1 MASPVP
7 LVRVIRSG
15 IEETVHLG
23 SIVVADEEG
32 AVVASAGDPDRVVF
46 ARSSTKPLQAAV
58 SLDLAGDELSD
69 AEVAVMCGSH
79 NGERVHVETV
89 EKVLGRAGLGFSAL
103 LCPPARPL
111 DPEAARAVSGP
122 RPELHNCSGKHAGML
137 LACVR
142 RGFDLDS
149 YPQPA
154 HPVQQAILGAVG
166 AASGRSPV
174 AVGTDG
180 CGIPVHAFPLV
191 GLATVYA
198 RLARPTRLGALAPEA
213 ERAVR
218 GMVGEPYMVAG
229 RERVCTRVMQAVP
242 GVIVKVGAEGL
253 LCAALLGRGLGMALK
268 VEDGSGRPWGPSLV
282 RALRLLGAL
291 GQEEEASLGALAQ
304 LPVLGGGRPVGVIRA
319 DFDLEFA

>member
-1 MASPVP
+1 VPSPVP

-15 IEETVHLG
+15 VEEAVHLG
-23 SIVVADEEG
+23 SIVVADERG
-32 AVVASAGDPDRVVF
+32 GVVASVGDPGRVAF

-58 SLDLAGDELSD
+58 SLGFVREELSD

-79 NGERVHVETV
+79 NGEPVHVETV
-89 EKVLGRAGLGFSAL
+89 ERVLSRAGLGFSAL
-103 LCPPARPL
+103 LCPPALPL

-142 RGFDLDS
+142 MGFDLDT
-149 YPQPA
+149 YPEPA
-154 HPVQQAILGAVG
+154 HPLQQAIQGAVG
-166 AASGRSPV
+166 AAAGQTPV

-191 GLATVYA
+191 ALATMYA
-198 RLARPTRLGALAPEA
+198 RLARPDGLGSLAPEA

-218 GMVGEPYMVAG
+218 GMLADPYMVAG
-229 RERVCTRVMQAVP
+229 RNRVCTLVMQAVS
-242 GVIVKVGAEGL
+242 GVMVKVGAEGL
-253 LCAALLGRGLGMALK
+253 LCAALLGKGLGIALK

-282 RALRLLGAL
+282 RTLKLLGAL
-291 GQEEEASLGALAQ
+291 GTEQEASLEEVAH
-304 LPVLGGGRPVGVIRA
+304 LPVLGGGRPVGEVRA
-319 DFDLEFA
+319 EFELV